1 MTAIKEIFAP
11 YEIEG
16 RSSMVLTGRSI
27 YDFECRE
34 DASISTL
41 VRMMAEY
48 AKTLHLVMV
57 RYSLADGIVVPYGM
71 YEKEDGEKIKKALS
85 DNGISNCSCKSGECK
100 ASQELVDILRGIS
113 RMATVSASNI
123 KWHDGQQMKFLFLF
137 EFTSDIMPNAS
148 DVNQKIARELTYQLV
163 YSRPFMDN
171 GNFIILSDVVEGKI
185 DSQVQGLVYQKF
197 LPYPNYEE
205 KLVFVK
211 GLRQKYPNARC
222 AKELDDKIIANL
234 SSSTP
239 NRGLDLVF
247 RASHNSGL
255 PIEAKVL
262 MEQKSKDVQMISEE
276 TITMLDTTR
285 VKDVELQGESVRVP
299 TEFLRGQAEG
309 LRTRDKSIHPNIL
322 LMGAPGTGKTDMAL
336 LTAKWAGVP
345 IYQLN
350 SPKAGIVGETERRAT
365 LQTRIFS
372 TTTPSLGFID
382 ELTEA
387 MPMAR
392 ANNLDS
398 GASDAVMQALLNTLS
413 DNSRAGKSLLI
424 ATTNCGFK
432 MGAAMRDRFVI
443 VPVIMPSM
451 EDFPAIICSIANQV
465 SGSILDENDDEIRSA
480 AKVFYD
486 KHIMPRRVRAALK
499 LACKKDGLSPKD
511 VLEAAKDANPLDE
524 SSWISAIYADLC
536 AISLTVSKK
545 LLPWYGREESYPFP
559 DYIKAILDE
568 NHQVDP
574 VKLNNELKRLQ
585 PYVNV

>member
-1 MTAIKEIFAP
+1 MTTIKEIFAP

-48 AKTLHLVMV
+48 AKTLHLVIV

-71 YEKEDGEKIKKALS
+71 YEKEDGGKIKKALA
-85 DNGISNCSCKSGECK
+85 DNGISNYSCKSGECK

-239 NRGLDLVF
+239 NRGLDLMF

-336 LTAKWAGVP
+336 LTAQWAGVP
-345 IYQLN
+345 VYQLN
-350 SPKAGIVGETERRAT
+350 SPKAGIVGETERRAA

-382 ELTEA
+382 EITEA

-392 ANNLDS
+392 TNNLDS

-424 ATTNCGFK
+424 ASTNCGFK

-443 VPVIMPSM
+443 VPVIMPSVA
-451 EDFPAIICSIANQV
+451 DFPSIICSIAKQV
-465 SGSILDENDDEIRSA
+465 SGSVLDEQDGDIVKA
-480 AKVFYD
+480 AKIFYE
-486 KHIMPRRVRAALK
+486 KHIMPRRIRAALK
-499 LACKKDGLSPKD
+499 LVCHQNGLTTKD
-511 VLEAAKDANPLDE
+511 VLVASEDANPLDE
-524 SSWISAIYADLC
+524 ASWLSAVYADLC
-536 AISLTVSKK
+536 AISLTVSKR
-545 LLPWYGREESYPFP
+545 LLPWYGREDSYPFP
-559 DYIKAILDE
+559 DYIRNILDE
-568 NHQVDP
+568 NLSVDS
-574 VKLNNELKRLQ
+574 VKLNNKIKKLQ

>member
-1 MTAIKEIFAP
+1 
-11 YEIEG
+11 
-16 RSSMVLTGRSI
+16 MVLTGRSI

-85 DNGISNCSCKSGECK
+85 DNGISNYSCKSGECK

-113 RMATVSASNI
+113 RMSTMSASNI

-197 LPYPNYEE
+197 LSYPNYEE

-211 GLRQKYPNARC
+211 GLRQKYPNARYVQ
-222 AKELDDKIIANL
+222 ELDDKIIANL

-255 PIEAKVL
+255 PIEAKSL

-285 VKDVELQGESVRVP
+285 VKDVDLKGESIRVP

-309 LRTRDKSIHPNIL
+309 LRTRDKSIHPNVL
-322 LMGAPGTGKTDMAL
+322 LLGSPGTGKTDMAL
-336 LTAKWAGVP
+336 LAAKWAGVP

-350 SPKAGIVGETERRAT
+350 SPKAGIVGETERRAA

-372 TTTPSLGFID
+372 TATPSLGFID

-443 VPVIMPSM
+443 VPVIMPSA

-465 SGSILDENDDEIRSA
+465 SGSILYENDDEIRAA

-499 LACKKDGLSPKD
+499 LVCKKDGLSPKD

-524 SSWISAIYADLC
+524 ASWISAIYADLC

>member
-1 MTAIKEIFAP
+1 
-11 YEIEG
+11 
-16 RSSMVLTGRSI
+16 MVLTGRSI